1 MYDEIMNRPM
11 FQTPQQRQGAGIM
24 AGVAPIRGYAD
35 GGFLSEGSL
44 AGGLARDVGS
54 GIADIA
60 SGAYDYASGV
70 GSDVSDYTSDAYS
83 ALQQTKDDK
92 NEINVRDLTN
102 IFFDPEDPID
112 VLTLSMSVGG
122 VTLPAAAAIK
132 IANTLRKAYKGI
144 SNAKI
149 DEQIKKVQQ
158 FKAAQAKS
166 TSGRKM
172 SEEDLG
178 LPKPPTPPKTPKMT
192 AEDLAV
198 PSAASAAKPSPGM
211 LKRAGKKVGK
221 GAAGILGAGA
231 LGAAGLDAFGPT
243 NIFGLKEDPDKDF
256 ELSEEQLAMLDDL
269 TKTSSRSMVDG
280 GGDGGDDV
288 EEKTGIMKLLFNTDG
303 VGGKPGLA
311 GNVLAKLQD
320 PKMRYALAKA
330 AQPSEGFVPRNFF
343 SDVAEGQMEYEL
355 TQAKL
360 DQLEDS
366 EKTALMKNF
375 ETLRAMYPD
384 SVSDSAIVNS
394 LLKTD
399 DAKDDFLSLYDSAL
413 KRDIPPTAEEIQKIA
428 IAAGYKLSPAQ
439 IESFGIT
446 GQEPSA
452 RLD

>member
-44 AGGLARDVGS
+44 VGGLARDVGS

-211 LKRAGKKVGK
+211 LKRAGKNVGK

-231 LGAAGLDAFGPT
+231 LGAAGLEALGVT
-243 NIFGLKEDPDKDF
+243 NMLGLREDPDKDF

>member
-44 AGGLARDVGS
+44 VGGLARDAGS

-70 GSDVSDYTSDAYS
+70 GSNVSDYTSDAYS
-83 ALQQTKDDK
+83 RLQQTKDDE

-112 VLTLSMSVGG
+112 ILTLSISASGVG
-122 VTLPAAAAIK
+122 LPAAGAIK

-211 LKRAGKKVGK
+211 LKRAGKMAAK
-221 GAAGILGAGA
+221 GLGGTAVAAG
-231 LGAAGLDAFGPT
+231 LGAAGLEALGVT
-243 NIFGLKEDPDKDF
+243 NLLERFRENPDKDF

-269 TKTSSRSMVDG
+269 TKTSSRSMDD

-343 SDVAEGQMEYEL
+343 SDVAEGQAEYDIQ
-355 TQAKL
+355 QAKL

-366 EKTALMKNF
+366 QKTALMKNF
-375 ETLRAMYPD
+375 ETLRGMY
-384 SVSDSAIVNS
+384 SEEVSDQDIIDS
-394 LLKTD
+394 LLTKDSAKSDFISLFKDTYQPGISTD
-399 DAKDDFLSLYDSAL
+399 D
-413 KRDIPPTAEEIQKIA
+413 DIKKIIA
-428 IAAGYKLSPAQ
+428 ISGYQPDAAMMEELGMAA
-439 IESFGIT
+439 
-446 GQEPSA
+446 QEPSA

>member
-44 AGGLARDVGS
+44 VGGLARDVGS
-54 GIADIA
+54 GIADIS

-83 ALQQTKDDK
+83 SLQQTKDDE

-112 VLTLSMSVGG
+112 VLTLSMSLGG
-122 VTLPAAAAIK
+122 VTLPAAGALK

-178 LPKPPTPPKTPKMT
+178 LPKPPTPPKTPRMT

-211 LKRAGKKVGK
+211 LKRAGKMAAK
-221 GAAGILGAGA
+221 GLGATAVAAGV
-231 LGAAGLDAFGPT
+231 GAAGLEGLGVT
-243 NIFGLKEDPDKDF
+243 NLLERFRENPDKDF

-269 TKTSSRSMVDG
+269 TKTSSRSMDD

-413 KRDIPPTAEEIQKIA
+413 KRDIPPTSEEIQKIA
-428 IAAGYKLSPAQ
+428 IAAGYELSPAQ

-446 GQEPSA
+446 AQEPSA
-452 RLD
+452 RVD

>member
-44 AGGLARDVGS
+44 VGGLARDAGS

-70 GSDVSDYTSDAYS
+70 GSDVSDFTSDAYS
-83 ALQQTKDDK
+83 ALQQTKDDE

-112 VLTLSMSVGG
+112 VLTLSLSATG
-122 VTLPAAAAIK
+122 VALPAAGAIK

-178 LPKPPTPPKTPKMT
+178 LPKPPTPPKTPRMT

-211 LKRAGKKVGK
+211 LKRAGKMAAK
-221 GAAGILGAGA
+221 GLGGTAVAAGVGS
-231 LGAAGLDAFGPT
+231 AGLDAFGPT

-269 TKTSSRSMVDG
+269 TKTSSRSMVD

-399 DAKDDFLSLYDSAL
+399 DAKDDFLSLYESASSSGVAPN
-413 KRDIPPTAEEIQKIA
+413 KEEIKNLA
-428 IAAGYKLSPAQ
+428 IAAGYELSPAQ
-439 IESFGIT
+439 MQAFGIAE
-446 GQEPSA
+446 QEPSA